1 MFTAV
6 PMTLG
11 TVIAIIPIFF
21 VVLVIHFVLSVAAG
35 ASPTGCIAAW
45 MARLTV
51 IVCSFMIGRK
61 RVVK

>member
-11 TVIAIIPIFF
+11 TVIAIIPNFF
-21 VVLVIHFVLSVAAG
+21 VVFVIHFVLSVAAG
-35 ASPTGCIAAW
+35 ACPTGCIAAG